1 MHLFLPVDVRKRS
14 AERLHFVVDVVFL
27 TQRAHERCH
36 LVQVVS
42 GHSRE
47 ETANTQ
53 ETIAIYSVGLLL
65 QSRVEFR

>member
-1 MHLFLPVDVRKRS
+1 MHLFLPVDVRKRC

-47 ETANTQ
+47 ETANTGNDCDQ
-53 ETIAIYSVGLLL
+53 SSWVATAIRS
-65 QSRVEFR
+65 